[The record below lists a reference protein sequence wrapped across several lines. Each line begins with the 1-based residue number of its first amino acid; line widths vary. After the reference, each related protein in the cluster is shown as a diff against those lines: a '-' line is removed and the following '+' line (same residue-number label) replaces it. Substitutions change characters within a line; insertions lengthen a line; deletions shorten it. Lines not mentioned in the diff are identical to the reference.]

1 MTGSAT
7 RRWMAAMAGAVV
19 LIALG
24 FSPSARAAGW
34 LAPADVS
41 TPQSSGSSS
50 CGFLAGQPGVAA
62 VDVAVNDRG
71 DAVAVWTRRDGTTRT
86 VQAAVRAA
94 GGTFG
99 APQTIGIALPCYFLG
114 ILGSAP
120 KVGIDAEGNAV
131 AVWAKPLAA
140 TNVIQGAVRLAG
152 AAFGPSADLS
162 DPSRSANT
170 DPDVAVSA
178 NGAAV
183 AVWTWNDGAH
193 TVIQSAARPRGGSFP
208 RGQRRDAFEQR
219 AERDGG
225 PRRHQRPRGRR
236 RRLDAIQW
244 NQRHR
249 AGTSATRGR
258 GLRSGGRS
266 LVDGRLRRDAG
277 RRG

>member
-71 DAVAVWTRRDGTTRT
+71 DAVAVWTRRDGTTQT

-99 APQTIGIALPCYFLG
+99 APQTIGITLP
-114 ILGSAP
+114 
-120 KVGIDAEGNAV
+120 
-131 AVWAKPLAA
+131 
-140 TNVIQGAVRLAG
+140 
-152 AAFGPSADLS
+152 
-162 DPSRSANT
+162 
-170 DPDVAVSA
+170 
-178 NGAAV
+178 
-183 AVWTWNDGAH
+183 
-193 TVIQSAARPRGGSFP
+193 
-208 RGQRRDAFEQR
+208 
-219 AERDGG
+219 
-225 PRRHQRPRGRR
+225 
-236 RRLDAIQW
+236 
-244 NQRHR
+244 
-249 AGTSATRGR
+249 
-258 GLRSGGRS
+258 
-266 LVDGRLRRDAG
+266 
-277 RRG
+277 